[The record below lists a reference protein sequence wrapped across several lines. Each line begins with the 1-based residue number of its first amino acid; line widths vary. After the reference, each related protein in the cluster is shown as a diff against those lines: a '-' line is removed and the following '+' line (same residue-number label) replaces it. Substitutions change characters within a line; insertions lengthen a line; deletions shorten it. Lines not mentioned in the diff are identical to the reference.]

1 MTGWTGPGLGIW
13 ESEGGLDG
21 TIERLGFTDGS
32 NESLGAALGCEEG
45 LLLMEG
51 YNDGDSE
58 AADGLILGVREG
70 PEVGILE
77 MDGLVVGNLE
87 GD

>member
-1 MTGWTGPGLGIW
+1 
-13 ESEGGLDG
+13 
-21 TIERLGFTDGS
+21 
-32 NESLGAALGCEEG
+32 
-45 LLLMEG
+45 MEG

-58 AADGLILGVREG
+58 AADGLMLGVREG

-77 MDGLVVGNLE
+77 MDGLVVGNLL